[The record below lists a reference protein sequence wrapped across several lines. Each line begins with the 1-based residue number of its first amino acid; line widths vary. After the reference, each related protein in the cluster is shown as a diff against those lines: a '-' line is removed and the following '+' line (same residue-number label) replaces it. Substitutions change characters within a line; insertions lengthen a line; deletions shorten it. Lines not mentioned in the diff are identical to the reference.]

1 MLLLKK
7 QGLWQKRKVL
17 WAADL
22 LNLKRTNAM
31 FLLQLS
37 WIKHSSSMSCSC
49 LRSTSQTGRMCT
61 AVTPACAMDRQRAA
75 RMWVSEYVGTCL
87 TSRYYQ
93 EVLNPWGWNMQRL
106 QRLLPISMHLSD
118 YHCMPLHRRL
128 EDKIWAGKYCS
139 AFHEASFEGN
149 DSSLSA
155 EAPYCPTTIGCPSSE
170 VLSKSL
176 TRNTTPTCRRG
187 AMRLSMTNMPQFTYL
202 KLKCNDDEINRNNIL
217 RLLWKK
223 WILQS
228 CTRPLQCEQELALLK
243 VTCWKYCNTRPF

>member
-1 MLLLKK
+1 MNASLRRSTSGLAGPRTVARNMLLPIDHDTCNINEGWHKQRAAPLVFCGRFLSVIHAVRNGMLLLKK

-106 QRLLPISMHLSD
+106 LPISMH
-118 YHCMPLHRRL
+118 
-128 EDKIWAGKYCS
+128 I
-139 AFHEASFEGN
+139 
-149 DSSLSA
+149 SLRA
-155 EAPYCPTTIGCPSSE
+155 ITQKTW
-170 VLSKSL
+170 
-176 TRNTTPTCRRG
+176 R
-187 AMRLSMTNMPQFTYL
+187 
-202 KLKCNDDEINRNNIL
+202 
-217 RLLWKK
+217 
-223 WILQS
+223 
-228 CTRPLQCEQELALLK
+228 
-243 VTCWKYCNTRPF
+243 